1 MPNRT
6 KVFVSYSHRDKDF
19 LERFRVFIKPLERNH
34 NIELWD
40 DTKIP
45 VGARWRREITKAIDS
60 CKIAVLF
67 ISANFMASDFII
79 EDELPPLLKA
89 AEDDGVVIVSVAV
102 GVADVSDFEIS
113 ELQWINNPDKP
124 LNELIISKRDRVFLN
139 LSKKIKEIMGASPSV
154 VSQKTFQEISPS
166 LPVEESGEQKS
177 DGSADFDFHNDKSIP
192 DFKQKEVEPRFLAE
206 FVTDA
211 DGRLRRSGKYKNH
224 FEIRLFIENAP
235 RDTKQVV
242 YELHDSYPK
251 PIREVPRG
259 RRDFEEHITSYGD
272 YVVNIEI
279 LGDRILEMNDWLSS
293 ALENFYGKNPP
304 REILE
309 AIKQIEEH

>member
-6 KVFVSYSHRDKDF
+6 KVFVSYSHEDARF
-19 LERFRVFIKPLERNH
+19 LKRLKVFIKPLERNH
-34 NIELWD
+34 DVDFWD
-40 DTKIP
+40 DSRILS
-45 VGARWRREITKAIDS
+45 GEDWREEIKKAIDS
-60 CKIAVLF
+60 CKVAVLL
-67 ISANFMASDFII
+67 ISADFVASDFINT
-79 EDELPPLLKA
+79 DELPPLLKTA
-89 AEDDGVVIVSVAV
+89 KQKGTVILPVIVGIADLSDTGLSAFQAV
-102 GVADVSDFEIS
+102 ND
-113 ELQWINNPDKP
+113 PKMP
-124 LNELIISKRDRVFLN
+124 LKRLDRNERDEVFF
-139 LSKKIKEIMGASPSV
+139 A
-154 VSQKTFQEISPS
+154 VSQRIKDILRSTPAPVPQTEFQEINVMAQHSM
-166 LPVEESGEQKS
+166 VEQKTV
-177 DGSADFDFHNDKSIP
+177 DIADVTVDSPYVKIV
-192 DFKQKEVEPRFLAE
+192 KEEEETYPRFLAQ
-206 FVTDA
+206 FVTDD
-211 DGRLRRSGKYKNH
+211 DGKPRLRGRYKNH

-251 PIREVPRG
+251 PIREIPRG
-259 RRDFEEHITSYGD
+259 RRDFEEYITSYGD